1 MVGASDRNVSVR
13 RGYPRTLA
21 TTRRMLSRHIV
32 LCGSRK
38 AVFAVATRGTCGCVS
53 DESGFS
59 TALLV
64 VDVLNPYDHEDA
76 DRLVA
81 SMAGVVAQIAQL
93 VQRARAAEIPV
104 IYVNDNYGH
113 WNSSS
118 GELLEIAL
126 NEGRHPELV
135 EPLRPPQDAS
145 FVIKARHSV
154 FYETPLEYLLR
165 QLGVSRIML
174 CGQVTEQC
182 ILYSALDAYVRH
194 MQVVVPS
201 DAVAHIHADLADA
214 ALEMMRVNMDA
225 EIVSAGEVVFDT
237 ASRSGG

>member
-1 MVGASDRNVSVR
+1 M
-13 RGYPRTLA
+13 
-21 TTRRMLSRHIV
+21 
-32 LCGSRK
+32 
-38 AVFAVATRGTCGCVS
+38 FAVAERGTSGGVP
-53 DESGFS
+53 DEPGFS
-59 TALLV
+59 TALVV

-76 DRLVA
+76 DLLVA
-81 SMAGVVAQIAQL
+81 SMAGVVPQIAQL
-93 VQRARAAEIPV
+93 VRRARDEEVPV

-118 GELLEIAL
+118 GELLDIAL

-165 QLGVSRIML
+165 QLDIARIML

-182 ILYSALDAYVRH
+182 ILYSALDAYVRDLR
-194 MQVVVPS
+194 VAVPT
-201 DAVAHIHADLADA
+201 DGVAHIEPELADA
-214 ALEMMRVNMDA
+214 ALRMMRRNMRADLSPAA
-225 EIVSAGEVVFDT
+225 ECAF
-237 ASRSGG
+237 